1 MHRRDGKLCEVN
13 EKSELRFNGLFYP
26 LLVVSLITVVG
37 YIPALPGPFVF
48 DDVNIIVNNSAT
60 TKFPP
65 DLNWLNPSSRPL
77 VGLTFAINH
86 LIGGFSTWGF
96 HLTNVLMHVSC
107 GWLIAAL
114 TKLIITTGVLNG
126 HLHRDMNASRVALM
140 ISAFWLLHPMSSS
153 AAAYIVQRSEILAAC
168 AIVGFQIAVVCD
180 AVSQHRRWQWFAA
193 TIFVAGMYCKVNTL
207 SALPITLLL
216 DRLVLSSS
224 WRDVLRQ
231 RGWLYLVPVLLGIAS
246 FVVMLP
252 SLRRGD
258 AGVGFAEEIPTIP
271 AYLATQTRVLWHYL
285 ALCVWPSDLCVDYR
299 WPPVASVAES
309 IPWIA
314 LTLGLMATGVWLY
327 WRGML
332 LGWLILAV
340 FLLLAPTS
348 TFIPVTDIALDH
360 RMYLAT
366 AAVIP
371 CLMIIVQKLI
381 SRWRWAS
388 DAWVIWAIAGSILV
402 AMFIRTSKRANDW
415 NSGFDLWRS
424 AAMVVPHNPR
434 ALQNLTNAA
443 DQEGRRGELL
453 VVLETLRTQCLTHGQ
468 RAPAVAS
475 RLAEELMKSGQ
486 PIDVEPLLAEAIA
499 GLSPT
504 GPIDERQEHAAARV
518 NLGLLLLQRGDLT
531 HAEEQL
537 KRGLVSDPKQA
548 FAHAILGDLAFQRQE
563 FGIAIDHFQK
573 AVAISPDWDQ
583 AKSDLAKAKLAAEA
597 KP

>member
-1 MHRRDGKLCEVN
+1 MN
-13 EKSELRFNGLFYP
+13 EKSDLRFNGLFYP
-26 LLVVSLITVVG
+26 LLVVSLIAIVA
-37 YIPALPGPFVF
+37 YIPALHGPFVF
-48 DDVNIIVNNSAT
+48 DDVNNIVNNSAT

-86 LIGGFSTWGF
+86 LIGGLSTWGF

-126 HLHRDMNASRVALM
+126 HLPRDMNTSRVALM

-180 AVSQHRRWQWFAA
+180 AVARHRRWQWFAA
-193 TIFVAGMYCKVNTL
+193 AIFVAGMYCKVNTL
-207 SALPITLLL
+207 SALPIALLL

-271 AYLATQTRVLWHYL
+271 VYLATQTRVLWHYL

-371 CLMIIVQKLI
+371 CLMIIVQKLM

-388 DAWVIWAIAGSILV
+388 DAWVIWAIAGSILM

-415 NSGFDLWRS
+415 SSGFDLWRS

-443 DQEGRRGELL
+443 DQEGRRVELL
-453 VVLETLRTQCLTHGQ
+453 VVLETLRTQCLTHDQ

-486 PIDVEPLLAEAIA
+486 PTDVEPLLAEAIA

-518 NLGLLLLQRGDLT
+518 NLGLLLLERGDLA

-537 KRGLVSDPKQA
+537 KRGLASDPKQA
-548 FAHAILGDLAFQRQE
+548 FAHAILGDLAFHRQE
-563 FGIAIDHFQK
+563 FGIAVDHFQK
-573 AVAISPDWDQ
+573 AVALSPDWGQ
-583 AKSDLAKAKLAAEA
+583 AISDLAKAKLAADA